1 MKSDAKWL
9 RRLAGIY
16 FEQARDDAIDAAI
29 MDAIRRGRDT
39 PRHLSKALGLSIRN
53 THYRLR
59 RARDDIERE
68 RRGEP
73 TRRELLKAERAEQW
87 RLLRLAADKPRRPRG
102 RPRREAAL

>member
-29 MDAIRRGRDT
+29 MDAVRRGRDT

-73 TRRELLKAERAEQW
+73 TRRELLQTERAEQW
-87 RLLRLAADKPRRPRG
+87 RRIRIVAAQPKRRRG
-102 RPRREAAL
+102 RPRKVA